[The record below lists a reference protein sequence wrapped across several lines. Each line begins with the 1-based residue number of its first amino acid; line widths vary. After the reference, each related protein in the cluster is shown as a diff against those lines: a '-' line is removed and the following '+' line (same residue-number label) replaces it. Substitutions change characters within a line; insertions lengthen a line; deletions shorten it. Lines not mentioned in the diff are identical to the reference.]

1 MTFSAEG
8 PINDM
13 KTTQQL
19 FHWLA
24 LRESR
29 RAFSSQLFR
38 KEEGHRWDIDMIAAQ
53 NAH

>member
-13 KTTQQL
+13 KTTQQR

-29 RAFSSQLFR
+29 RAFSSQLSR
-38 KEEGHRWDIDMIAAQ
+38 KEEGLVDMIAAQ
-53 NAH
+53 KAH